1 MLGIIEFIFGEE
13 SCDYVEDCLVLLN
26 AYLYK
31 LRKMSG
37 GIWFYYQVVV
47 YNMVGIPKEMWPAL
61 ETLPLH
67 EKQRNVLKNIRSG
80 DNFEMM
86 EQSMPVLRNYI
97 QKTSA
102 MRGEPN
108 FEPLKNNL
116 ISLLFYLF
124 SEMYKKGSNEYSG
137 ELDLTCCT
145 ALMVYLLEN
154 FQRTLPEAVYTH
166 IWEFSKLNLLKF
178 SSRMLKVLNS
188 QLLALLLWTAPIQTL
203 TNAHK
208 QNMLPALLKE
218 ITVYESKYEQ
228 EHERA
233 RVILGI
239 NSLLLL
245 PEKPAEILAKV
256 PELFRA
262 NLKLVRKNADERL
275 EYDPTSGNI
284 LEDDG
289 EEEEDPEEIEFD
301 DEDDEFWEEQ
311 FDDNYDSALD
321 LIDEIADFK
330 QTIERLSQEQN
341 AFYKELVQAVP
352 AEDLVALDDKIQKAL
367 EKVEK
372 LADKK

>member
-1 MLGIIEFIFGEE
+1 MKYG
-13 SCDYVEDCLVLLN
+13 VLLFLLSILPAVLSLGEN
-26 AYLYK
+26 GIMRIPLTYVLDWDFINK
-31 LRKMSG
+31 LPVRVS
-37 GIWFYYQVVV
+37 FD
-47 YNMVGIPKEMWPAL
+47 
-61 ETLPLH
+61 H
-67 EKQRNVLKNIRSG
+67 SNVFS
-80 DNFEMM
+80 
-86 EQSMPVLRNYI
+86 
-97 QKTSA
+97 TS
-102 MRGEPN
+102 P
-108 FEPLKNNL
+108 
-116 ISLLFYLF
+116 
-124 SEMYKKGSNEYSG
+124 
-137 ELDLTCCT
+137 T
-145 ALMVYLLEN
+145 
-154 FQRTLPEAVYTH
+154 
-166 IWEFSKLNLLKF
+166 SKLNLLKF

-245 PEKPAEILAKV
+245 PEKPADILAKV

-352 AEDLVALDDKIQKAL
+352 AEDLAALDDKIQKAL